1 MDNPCLTLPK
11 ISYPLSCLDDAVLAA
26 LGFGFLRLAFLLFRQ
41 SCSRVVRVKGGGVS
55 AASEV
60 SVANP

>member
-26 LGFGFLRLAFLLFRQ
+26 LGFGFLCLAFGFCGNLAQGWFV
-41 SCSRVVRVKGGGVS
+41 SRV
-55 AASEV
+55 AE
-60 SVANP
+60 